1 MARSI
6 PARQASHWRW
16 FPLGV
21 VGAMLVVFAVNGGMI
36 YAALHTFPGEAGE
49 DGFDLSNS
57 YNKVLSGVARQA
69 ALGWRVST
77 EADADAHP
85 VLVLTDRG
93 GLALEGAAVDA
104 VAERPLGPLEKTK
117 LTLLPSGNGRYVARE
132 TLAPGQWSLLL
143 DVERDGETLSA

>member
-21 VGAMLVVFAVNGGMI
+21 VGSMLVVFAVNGGMI

-69 ALGWRVST
+69 ALGWRVS
-77 EADADAHP
+77 ADADAGGHP
-85 VLVLTDRG
+85 VLVLTVRDG
-93 GLALEGAAVDA
+93 QSLEGAIVN
-104 VAERPLGPLEKTK
+104 V
-117 LTLLPSGNGRYVARE
+117 
-132 TLAPGQWSLLL
+132 
-143 DVERDGETLSA
+143 